1 MCVFKHQSVY
11 IAVMGP
17 CTWRGSWKPSTLPSS
32 KVCPWTQEEVFIKC
46 NCNLLSPVSWSV
58 GHWLWRRTLPSR
70 TLSREVLG
78 PKCESSLHLKTLAH
92 PSSVRVKLAAVSVF
106 PKLNSPQWLHQR
118 TIHSVVLCQIEDP
131 DKAAIRKVSQIQ
143 VICEP
148 QEGKPI
154 LCSLR

>member
-1 MCVFKHQSVY
+1 ML
-11 IAVMGP
+11 
-17 CTWRGSWKPSTLPSS
+17 R
-32 KVCPWTQEEVFIKC
+32 
-46 NCNLLSPVSWSV
+46 
-58 GHWLWRRTLPSR
+58 
-70 TLSREVLG
+70 

-92 PSSVRVKLAAVSVF
+92 PSSVRVKLSAVSVF

-148 QEGKPI
+148 KKREASTLLPQITLALPFHSCQVDK
-154 LCSLR
+154 SLAIGASERELD